1 MPEDTSFS
9 ANVSMCNGIVA
20 NEPRFAA
27 ISEKI
32 DPANLLG
39 TNKSGTF
46 STTANLLG
54 TNKSGTFSNL
64 FHITGGAVVG
74 GWS

>member
-46 STTANLLG
+46 SRQG
-54 TNKSGTFSNL
+54 TNKSGTFSISRAG
-64 FHITGGAVVG
+64 FFFAC
-74 GWS
+74 